1 MSGQRGEGIRASSL
15 VKAMRGRECQPV
27 QRKGQS
33 LGCLELSRM
42 EQEMGHKTETSS
54 ERPQMLFH
62 NLRALPCR
70 PQGAMGGERGS

>member
-1 MSGQRGEGIRASSL
+1 
-15 VKAMRGRECQPV
+15 
-27 QRKGQS
+27 
-33 LGCLELSRM
+33 M

-70 PQGAMGGERGS
+70 PQGAMGGEGAVEQSCGRMCVPERKQLVSI